1 MKSNGKACC
10 GFCLLFTGV
19 LLIIILVP
27 LTFSYVEYYEYG
39 LAQRKTTG
47 SVDTVKVYSSGRY
60 NLGPTYGFHKYQAD
74 AHHESLD
81 ELQVFSK
88 SLSNESIGL
97 EFRID
102 VDFTYFLN
110 KDEVGAL
117 HRELASSYR
126 NVILSRTKDG
136 IKNEAIFVTFNEYF
150 QDRKAVEQRFK
161 EAVQSRW
168 NQTPSVHAM
177 LDQFHLGRIQ
187 IPNTVA
193 KKQLESKIQNER
205 NGREDF
211 LQKAQLEREATA
223 VEVNQINLEANKITR
238 TATANANL
246 IVANAQAE
254 AVQIKSNADIFGTTL
269 LFENAGIELQEEK
282 ISFSYIRSLMK
293 RENVDLT
300 IDYLSGENI
309 LKTKAVV

>member
-1 MKSNGKACC
+1 MDGKGAC
-10 GFCLLFTGV
+10 GLCLLFTAV
-19 LLIIILVP
+19 LLIVILVP

-39 LAQRKTTG
+39 LVQRTTTG
-47 SVDTVKVYSSGRY
+47 SVDTSKVYSSGRY
-60 NLGPTYGFHKYQAD
+60 NLGPTYAFHIYQAD
-74 AHHESLD
+74 AHHENLD
-81 ELQVFSK
+81 GLQVFSK

-102 VDFTYFLN
+102 VDLTYFLN
-110 KDEVGAL
+110 KDEVGDL

-126 NVILSRTKDG
+126 GVILSRTKDG

-168 NQTPSVHAM
+168 NQTPSVHAT

-187 IPNTVA
+187 IPDTVA
-193 KKQLESKIQNER
+193 SKQLESKIQNER
-205 NGREDF
+205 NDREDF
-211 LQKAQLEREATA
+211 LQKAQLERETTA
-223 VEVNQINLEANKITR
+223 VEVNKINLETNKILR

-246 IVANAQAE
+246 LVANAQAE
-254 AVQIKSNADIFGTTL
+254 AVQIKSNADIHGTTL
-269 LFENAGIELQEEK
+269 LFEKSGIELQEEK
-282 ISFSYIRSLMK
+282 ISFSYIRNLMK

-309 LKTKAVV
+309 LKTRSVV

>member
-1 MKSNGKACC
+1 MNRNDKARC
-10 GFCLLFTGV
+10 GVCLLFTGV

-47 SVDTVKVYSSGRY
+47 SVDT
-60 NLGPTYGFHKYQAD
+60 AD

-168 NQTPSVHAM
+168 NQTPSVHATM
-177 LDQFHLGRIQ
+177 DQFHLGRIQ
-187 IPNTVA
+187 IPDTVA
-193 KKQLESKIQNER
+193 NKQLESKIQNER

-211 LQKAQLEREATA
+211 LQKAQLERETTA
-223 VEVNQINLEANKITR
+223 VEVNQINLETNKIMR

-254 AVQIKSNADIFGTTL
+254 AVQIKSNADIYGTTL
-269 LFENAGIELQEEK
+269 LFENAGIGLQEEK
-282 ISFSYIRSLMK
+282 ISFSYIRNLMK

-309 LKTKAVV
+309 LKTKNVV